1 MSAELVGVGV
11 RLVEVPRLSRALE
24 RFGDRLRQRVF
35 TPGEIAYAARK
46 RLGEQSLAARFAA
59 KLAARQLLAEKDGSP
74 AALRDVEILR
84 RRSGE
89 PELRVRGR
97 EHGRLLVSLTHD
109 AGVAMASVWL
119 EGAAGAGRVGASEA
133 GQRDRR

>member
-1 MSAELVGVGV
+1 MSAELAGIGV
-11 RLVEVPRLSRALE
+11 RLVEVPRLARALE

-35 TPGEIAYAARK
+35 TPAELAYAARK
-46 RLGEQSLAARFAA
+46 RVGHQNLAARLAA
-59 KLAARQLLAEKDGSP
+59 KLAARQLLAETG
-74 AALRDVEILR
+74 ATGTALRDVEVVR

-109 AGVAMASVWL
+109 ADFALASVWL
-119 EGAAGAGRVGASEA
+119 EGPAGGDRAGAR
-133 GQRDRR
+133 